1 MSQFAHGLTGQLFEI
16 VPQSGVSHLMLQ
28 TSGQHRTGQPPGTAS
43 VRDDVGDRLPTHGQ
57 RDPLPRSY
65 GIYHTGGLIAKLSH
79 ADLHVRHGSTFANR
93 VGQVAGHLELAT
105 AASPSRQTAVVE
117 ICATDVRRCAYA
129 GVMQTIS
136 QRHLRNDNAEVI
148 RAVESGESFV
158 VTKNGSP
165 VAVVQPVSESNLTSG
180 PPLSQAA
187 VRRVSYVDW
196 PRIRASVSSEQVLAE
211 LRDER

>member
-1 MSQFAHGLTGQLFEI
+1 M
-16 VPQSGVSHLMLQ
+16 
-28 TSGQHRTGQPPGTAS
+28 R
-43 VRDDVGDRLPTHGQ
+43 
-57 RDPLPRSY
+57 
-65 GIYHTGGLIAKLSH
+65 
-79 ADLHVRHGSTFANR
+79 
-93 VGQVAGHLELAT
+93 
-105 AASPSRQTAVVE
+105 
-117 ICATDVRRCAYA
+117 
-129 GVMQTIS
+129 TIS